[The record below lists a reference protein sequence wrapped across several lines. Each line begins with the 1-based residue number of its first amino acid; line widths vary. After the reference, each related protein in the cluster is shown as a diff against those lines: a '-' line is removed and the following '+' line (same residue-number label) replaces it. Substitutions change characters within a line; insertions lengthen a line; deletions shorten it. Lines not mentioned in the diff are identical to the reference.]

1 MDLASMVVAAANSL
15 TVVMWALLWSL
26 GGLVGMIYSGT
37 VLRRMQ
43 LASIEPGRRP
53 ISAGGTIMVLI
64 IGAMLFNLSTTIGN
78 TWNTFSSGATTYGAI
93 SYSGADGF
101 GKFKD
106 AINAV
111 LTLASVAGGF
121 FCFKALL
128 LLKKAT
134 VDGESSN
141 GADDLVWR
149 ALTHLIA
156 GAGLVHIDK
165 MIETFQATFK
175 LYW

>member
-1 MDLASMVVAAANSL
+1 MDLASMIIAAANSL
-15 TVVMWALLWSL
+15 TGVMWALLWSI
-26 GGLVGMIYSGT
+26 GALVGFVYSGS

-43 LASIEPGRRP
+43 LASIQPGRRP
-53 ISAGGTIMVLI
+53 ISAGGTFMVLV
-64 IGAMLFNLSTTIGN
+64 IGAALFNLSGTIGSVW
-78 TWNTFSSGATTYGAI
+78 TTFSEGATSYGNI
-93 SYSGADGF
+93 SYSGADQF

-111 LTLASVAGGF
+111 LTLASIAGGF
-121 FCFKALL
+121 FCFKGLL
-128 LLKKAT
+128 LLKKASL
-134 VDGESSN
+134 DGETSN

-156 GAGLVHIDK
+156 GAALVHVDK
-165 MIETFQATFK
+165 MIEAFQATFQ

>member
-1 MDLASMVVAAANSL
+1 MDLASMIISAANSI
-15 TVVMWALLWSL
+15 TGAFWTLLWSL
-26 GGLVGMIYSGT
+26 GGLVGMIYSGM

-43 LASIEPGRRP
+43 LASVEPGRRP
-53 ISAGGTIMVLI
+53 FSAGGTVMVLI
-64 IGAMLFNLSTTIGN
+64 IGALLFNLSGTIGSA
-78 TWNTFSSGATTYGAI
+78 WNTFSSGTTTYGAI
-93 SYSGADGF
+93 SYSGAAQF

-111 LTLASVAGGF
+111 LTLASLAGGF

-149 ALTHLIA
+149 AITHLIA
-156 GAGLVHIDK
+156 GAALVHIDK
-165 MIETFQATFK
+165 MIDAFQATFK